1 MAQVPVNPSGLL
13 SSIVASSDD
22 AIVSKDLNG
31 VITSW
36 NRAAERMF
44 GYPAEEAIG
53 KHITM
58 IIPADRLDEEDFV
71 LSRIRKN
78 LSVDHFETIRRRK
91 NGQLIQVSLT
101 VSPIHGPDGGVVGAS
116 KIARDITQQ
125 RELAAQLEEANRLKD
140 EFLAT
145 LSHEL
150 RTPLHSIL
158 GYTQMLRHG
167 GLDRE
172 RQEGALQIIERNA
185 KVLAQ
190 LVSDVLD
197 ISRIISGK
205 IRLELQRCDLGPI
218 VTAALDSVQPT
229 FAAKGVRLERLIEPR
244 PIVVLGD
251 PARLQQII
259 WNLLTNAVKF
269 TPTGGRV
276 QLVLSHSRRE
286 AEIVVTDS
294 GIGIAPE
301 FLPHLFE
308 RFRQA
313 DSRPTRQFGGLGLG
327 LALVRHFTELHGGA
341 VQASSEGPAH
351 GSTFRVQL
359 PMVDLDEKESDPGYL
374 DGARTHALGS
384 RLRGVTVLAVD
395 DDQDSLQLLEEILSA
410 AGATVLCASSA
421 NGALRILD
429 IHKPDVIVSDLGMPG
444 RDGFEFIAAVR
455 QRGVDR
461 GGLVPAAALTA
472 YARAEDRRRA
482 LAAGFQMHLSKP
494 IDPNELIESV
504 AGLASAQ
511 AAR

>member
-1 MAQVPVNPSGLL
+1 MPQNPPLSGLL
-13 SSIVASSDD
+13 ASIVESSDD

-36 NRAAERMF
+36 NRAAERTF
-44 GYPAEEAIG
+44 GYTAEEAVG
-53 KHITM
+53 KPITL
-58 IIPADRLDEEDFV
+58 IIPSDRIDEEHFV

-91 NGQLIQVSLT
+91 DGQLIHVSLT
-101 VSPIHGPDGGVVGAS
+101 VSPIHGANGEVVGAS
-116 KIARDITQQ
+116 KIARDITEQ

-172 RQEGALQIIERNA
+172 RHEGALQIIERNA
-185 KVLAQ
+185 KVLTQ

-229 FAAKGVRLERLIEPR
+229 FAAKGVRLERMIEPR
-244 PIVVLGD
+244 PVIVLGD

-276 QLVLSHSRRE
+276 QLVLAHSRRD
-286 AEIVVTDS
+286 AEIVVSDS

-327 LALVRHFTELHGGA
+327 LALVRHFAELHGGS
-341 VQASSEGPAH
+341 VHASSDGLGL

-359 PMVDLDEKESDPGYL
+359 PMVELDETADYL
-374 DGARTHALGS
+374 GDLGDERVGALGN
-384 RLRGVTVLAVD
+384 RLRGITVLAVD

-410 AGATVLCASSA
+410 AGAAVLCASSA
-421 NGALRILD
+421 TAALRILD

-455 QRGVDR
+455 QRPADR
-461 GGLVPAAALTA
+461 GGRVPAAALTA

-482 LAAGFQMHLSKP
+482 LAAGFQMHMSKP
-494 IDPNELIESV
+494 VDPNELIESV
-504 AGLASAQ
+504 AGLASAPTT
-511 AAR
+511 R

>member
-1 MAQVPVNPSGLL
+1 MTESKVNPSGLL
-13 SSIVASSDD
+13 SSIVASSED

-31 VITSW
+31 IITSW

-44 GYPAEEAIG
+44 GYTAAEAIG
-53 KHITM
+53 RPITL
-58 IIPADRLDEEDFV
+58 IIPADRMDEEDFV

-91 NGQLIQVSLT
+91 DGETIHVSLT
-101 VSPIHGPDGGVVGAS
+101 ISPIHNPDGSVAGAS

-125 RELAAQLEEANRLKD
+125 RELATQLEEANRLKD

-158 GYTQMLRHG
+158 GYTQMLRLG

-172 RQEGALQIIERNA
+172 RQDGALQIIERNA
-185 KVLAQ
+185 KALAQ

-205 IRLELQRCDLGPI
+205 IRLDLQRCELGPI
-218 VTAALDSVQPT
+218 VAAALDSVQPT
-229 FAAKGVRLERLIEPR
+229 FAAKGVRLNRMIEPR
-244 PIVVLGD
+244 NIVVLGD
-251 PARLQQII
+251 PTRLQQII
-259 WNLLTNAVKF
+259 WNLLSNAVKF

-276 QLVLSHSRRE
+276 QLVLAHTRRE
-286 AEIVVTDS
+286 AEIVVSDS
-294 GIGIAPE
+294 GVGIAPE

-313 DSRPTRQFGGLGLG
+313 DSRPTRQYGGLGLG
-327 LALVRHFTELHGGA
+327 LALVRHFAELHGGA
-341 VQASSEGPAH
+341 VQASSDGPGRGA
-351 GSTFRVQL
+351 TFRVSL
-359 PMVDLDEKESDPGYL
+359 PMVDTGSSDADATNDAQREPGAF
-374 DGARTHALGS
+374 GG

-395 DDQDSLQLLEEILSA
+395 DDKDSLQLLEEILRS
-410 AGATVLCASSA
+410 AGAAVLCASSA
-421 NGALRILD
+421 AAALRVLD
-429 IHKPDVIVSDLGMPG
+429 IQKPDVIISDLGMPG

-455 QRGVDR
+455 QRSFER
-461 GGLVPAAALTA
+461 GGQVPAAALTA

-482 LAAGFQMHLSKP
+482 LAAGFQLHLSKP
-494 IDPNELIESV
+494 IDPAELIESV
-504 AGLASAQ
+504 AALASAQ
-511 AAR
+511 TMR